1 MVPNGSTCL
10 LGLSTITKMKLI
22 KINDDKFIAKIDL
35 NEDTNV
41 YPSATGDLGE
51 ASLKLDQHVTPKVLP
66 CRRIPLSLKD
76 KVKAELD
83 SLIKRGIL
91 EEINEPTEWVSQMAI
106 VEKADGKIRL
116 CIDPQQLNKALMRE
130 HYNLATLDDILP
142 ELNNAKIFSKI
153 DVKEAFWHVRL
164 DSKSSKFTTMITPF
178 GRFKWN
184 RLPFGLKVS
193 SEIFQRFLNQA
204 LEGISGCFNVVDDII
219 VIGKGDTQEE
229 ALKNHDENLS
239 KLLNRCK
246 EKNIRLNEMKSV
258 FRKSEIVF
266 LGHIISHSGI
276 KPDPNKVR
284 AIINLKVPEDIS
296 SVRRFCGMVQYLS
309 RFIPDLSAELQPI
322 TELTKKHKQFLW
334 SNDCLKAFNN
344 VKQKISTHGTLSFF
358 DPKKQV
364 TLQADSS
371 QNGLGAVL
379 LQDEKPIAYSSRS
392 LTESQKRWAQ
402 IEKELLAVVVALE
415 RFDQYTYGRPVVV
428 QNDHK
433 PLENI
438 LNKPISRAPKRLQ
451 SLMMRLYRYDVRFQY
466 TKGNRLQIADTL
478 SRDPL
483 PDQEDIPDI
492 CINTVGLDI
501 PDIMLNK
508 VKAEI
513 EADSEMQT
521 LKNYIMNGW
530 PDKHHILPELKQYMS
545 MSDELTYEDGLLM
558 KGERIIIPRALRKE
572 IETKLHAAHLGYDSM
587 MRRARDTIYWPGI
600 AARIKEIAN
609 SCQPCQESKPANQKE
624 SLIQHNEG
632 FKPWDKVGI
641 DLFQIYNQQYL
652 TMVDY
657 YSNFIEVEPMHTT
670 TSQVVIRKLK
680 KLFARYG
687 VPKVCISDCGPQFS
701 SVEFTRF
708 MEVWGVHHLKSS
720 PGHHQSNGKAEA
732 AVKILK
738 NLMRKSKESNS
749 DPYEALLEFRNTP
762 RQDTNLSPA
771 QMLFGRATRTLLP
784 RKERPSGIS
793 QQEAIIRRER
803 RQQSVRRHYNKT
815 ARDMSLLNIG
825 QRVFYQSPDDPTWR
839 RGIVYKQI
847 NLRAYII
854 QGLNGAR
861 YHRNRRYIRPDTSED
876 IDIFPDTENV
886 GSDSPL
892 NTHQY
897 SLRPRETL
905 RKPSKYG
912 DFVQ

>member
-1 MVPNGSTCL
+1 MARSCRFEHLEDSLIRDRIVMGVRYDNLRRKLLQDNNLNLEKCIDVSKAYEISDNQMQHLQITESTEMIAAVDKEQVYKRKGRCRFCNRTHEFIKEKCPAWGKLCTFCNGRNHFSTVCKKKIHSVSENLTASNRNDQEEEVFMIQNQWIMAVDDGKQKRMTALMGVNNVEIRFQLDSAADVNTINQKYVRKDQIKSTGQKLIMWNKTKMKPLGKATITTINLKTKERFEVEYIVVPNGFTCL

-22 KINDDKFIAKIDL
+22 NINDDKFIAKIDL

-41 YPSATGDLGE
+41 HQSATGDLGE

-106 VEKADGKIRL
+106 VEKVDGKIRL

-415 RFDQYTYGRPVVV
+415 RFDQYMYGRPVVV
-428 QNDHK
+428 QNDH
-433 PLENI
+433 
-438 LNKPISRAPKRLQ
+438 
-451 SLMMRLYRYDVRFQY
+451 
-466 TKGNRLQIADTL
+466 
-478 SRDPL
+478 
-483 PDQEDIPDI
+483 
-492 CINTVGLDI
+492 
-501 PDIMLNK
+501 
-508 VKAEI
+508 
-513 EADSEMQT
+513 
-521 LKNYIMNGW
+521 
-530 PDKHHILPELKQYMS
+530 
-545 MSDELTYEDGLLM
+545 
-558 KGERIIIPRALRKE
+558 
-572 IETKLHAAHLGYDSM
+572 
-587 MRRARDTIYWPGI
+587 
-600 AARIKEIAN
+600 
-609 SCQPCQESKPANQKE
+609 
-624 SLIQHNEG
+624 
-632 FKPWDKVGI
+632 
-641 DLFQIYNQQYL
+641 
-652 TMVDY
+652 
-657 YSNFIEVEPMHTT
+657 
-670 TSQVVIRKLK
+670 
-680 KLFARYG
+680 
-687 VPKVCISDCGPQFS
+687 
-701 SVEFTRF
+701 
-708 MEVWGVHHLKSS
+708 
-720 PGHHQSNGKAEA
+720 
-732 AVKILK
+732 
-738 NLMRKSKESNS
+738 
-749 DPYEALLEFRNTP
+749 
-762 RQDTNLSPA
+762 
-771 QMLFGRATRTLLP
+771 
-784 RKERPSGIS
+784 
-793 QQEAIIRRER
+793 
-803 RQQSVRRHYNKT
+803 
-815 ARDMSLLNIG
+815 
-825 QRVFYQSPDDPTWR
+825 
-839 RGIVYKQI
+839 
-847 NLRAYII
+847 
-854 QGLNGAR
+854 
-861 YHRNRRYIRPDTSED
+861 
-876 IDIFPDTENV
+876 
-886 GSDSPL
+886 
-892 NTHQY
+892 
-897 SLRPRETL
+897 
-905 RKPSKYG
+905 
-912 DFVQ
+912 